1 MGAEPATTK
10 EKVFVA
16 AIKVFAR
23 KGFKGATVRE
33 ICKGAASGNM
43 NVVNYYFGGKAKLY
57 KAILEIMFAELGN
70 RMRALGSTDSAVDPE
85 KRLRELIQT
94 YCSML
99 FSTGDIGADMLAIY
113 NNEMAQ
119 PSPFLNGLVNRYL
132 VPQNKNILMLFCDLL
147 GDNAPHWLLRDTA
160 VSVFSQIMYYSG
172 ISVMF
177 KQIHP
182 THPGMEAYHAHLAE
196 HVFRFSM
203 AGIKEMKRA
212 FAAGE
217 LAPPQTTGEDHETA
231 GQ

>member
-1 MGAEPATTK
+1 MGTEPATTK
-10 EKVFVA
+10 ERVFVA
-16 AIKVFAR
+16 AIKVFAQ

-33 ICKGAASGNM
+33 ICKRAASGNM

-85 KRLRELIQT
+85 KRLRDLIQT

-99 FSTGDIGADMLAIY
+99 FSSGDIGADMLSIY

-119 PSPFLNGLVNRYL
+119 PSPFLNYLVNRYL
-132 VPQNKNILMLFCDLL
+132 VPQNKDILMLFRDLL
-147 GDNAPHWLLRDTA
+147 GAHAPHWLLRDTA
-160 VSVFSQIMYYSG
+160 VSVFSQIMYYSS

-177 KQIHP
+177 KQVHP

-203 AGIKEMKRA
+203 AGIKEMRRA

-217 LAPPQTTGEDHETA
+217 LTSRETIRKEHDTE
-231 GQ
+231 